1 MKNIFQK
8 ASLHAKGVTNNFIFD
23 LNDSRNRDNGFL
35 AWHILREKFITKKVE
50 LNTCDVNN
58 HSKTLFEL
66 YLDFHPITSTRPGYL
81 LMLETFQVLPS
92 NGKKESWAIYKKI
105 FTWND
110 ELVDGERFIKINF
123 PNNILITAPDGFSQ
137 RSHFCCLIAG
147 NKTLAGLDK
156 RDLYVERIKTI
167 KWFERHAPES
177 FNLYGIDWDI
187 PAIGRGLIG
196 KIIRRIF
203 KALKPAIQFKP
214 FPSYKGKV
222 ESKREVLLKTKFA
235 ICYENVSDLPGYI
248 TEKIFDCFFAGC
260 IPVYWGASNVT
271 DYIPADCF
279 IDRKAFKTHEALYAH
294 LQAMSETDYKAYQ
307 QRIATFLSSD
317 AAKPFSSEVF
327 AETVVNT
334 IVSDLKIAS

>member
-1 MKNIFQK
+1 MRT
-8 ASLHAKGVTNNFIFD
+8 ASLVVKHQLQNAIFE
-23 LNDSRNRDNGFL
+23 LDSLANRDNCHHPYFC
-35 AWHILREKFITKKVE
+35 LREEFKKSQYQIDTSDITNTAEICFE
-50 LNTCDVNN
+50 LHLDVQHTFNPLVP
-58 HSKTLFEL
+58 TYALLFE
-66 YLDFHPITSTRPGYL
+66 TSQVKPNNQNQDL
-81 LMLETFQVLPS
+81 LSKYQ
-92 NGKKESWAIYKKI
+92 KI

-110 ELVDGERFIKINF
+110 ELVDGKKFIKINF
-123 PNNILITAPDGFSQ
+123 PNNIIITEPDGFSN
-137 RSHFCCLIAG
+137 RTRFCCLIAG

-177 FNLYGIDWDI
+177 FDLYGIDWDI
-187 PAIGRGLIG
+187 PAIGRGLFG
-196 KIIRRIF
+196 KITRRIF
-203 KALKPAIQFKP
+203 KALKPIIQFKP
-214 FPSYKGKV
+214 FPSYRGKV

-294 LQAMSETDYKAYQ
+294 LQTMSETNYKAYQ
-307 QRIATFLSSD
+307 QRIAAFLSSD

-327 AETVVNT
+327 AETIVNT
-334 IVSDLKIAS
+334 IVSDLNIAN